1 MPIPESEIAPNT
13 ASLSPQLGSVGVYVF
28 LPETVKRDRK
38 IYCNYIIHLYL
49 TVNYLEELWVMRKL

>member
-38 IYCNYIIHLYL
+38 INCNYIIHLYL
-49 TVNYLEELWVMRKL
+49 TVNYLEEL